1 MTDQPFGAYTPAE
14 YQAMIRR
21 EADLLLGMLAALAE
35 GDEAARVPACPDWCV
50 RDLVAHLGG
59 VHNWAGLN
67 ASTGLDGVSPRHPW
81 LELPSGAPLGE
92 WYAARADRLLELL
105 AATDPDEPC
114 WTLQKGFRTA
124 AFWSRR
130 QSHET
135 AMHRNDVAGAL
146 GGAYSYEAG
155 HAADG
160 LGEIFDVFLCRRKAY
175 GVPRVDVDVPV
186 LIECTDAPAR
196 WLLAPQASDPELH
209 EARGPVLSDDQAS
222 EAAAVLRGPAA
233 GLLFTFWRRQSA
245 AEAGLTAEGDTSL
258 TDRLLACTLTP

>member
-1 MTDQPFGAYTPAE
+1 MTDQPRGAYEPGE

-21 EADLLLGMLAALAE
+21 EADLLLSALDGA
-35 GDEAARVPACPDWCV
+35 DEAARVPACPDWCV

-81 LELPSGAPLGE
+81 LELPPSAPLAT
-92 WYAARADRLLELL
+92 WYAERADRLLELL
-105 AATDPDEPC
+105 ATTDPSEPC
-114 WTLQKGFRTA
+114 WTLQKGFRSA
-124 AFWSRR
+124 AFWARR

-135 AMHRNDVAGAL
+135 AMHRNDAVAAL

-160 LGEIFDVFLCRRKAY
+160 IGEIFDVFLYRRKVY

-186 LIECTDAPAR
+186 LIECTDTPAR
-196 WLLAPQASDPELH
+196 WLLAPMPDDPELH
-209 EARGPVLSDDQAS
+209 DARGPSLSDDQVAS
-222 EAAAVLRGPAA
+222 AAAVLRGPAA

-245 AEAGLTAEGDTSL
+245 AEAGLTADGDTAL
-258 TDRLLACTLTP
+258 TDRLLAGTLTP

>member
-1 MTDQPFGAYTPAE
+1 MTDQPRGAYTPAE
-14 YQAMIRR
+14 YQAMILR
-21 EADLLLGMLAALAE
+21 EADLLLTALANA
-35 GDEAARVPACPDWCV
+35 DEKARVPACPDWNV
-50 RDLVAHLGG
+50 RELVAHLGG

-81 LELPSGAPLGE
+81 MKLPSEAALSE

-114 WTLQKGFRTA
+114 WTLQKGYRTA
-124 AFWSRR
+124 GFWSRR

-135 AMHRNDVAGAL
+135 AMHRNDVVAAL

-160 LGEIFDVFLCRRKAY
+160 IGEVFDVFLYRRKVY

-186 LIECTDAPAR
+186 LIECSDQPAR
-196 WLLAPQASDPELH
+196 WLLAPHADDPELH
-209 EARGPVLSDDQAS
+209 DARGPVLSDDQAS
-222 EAAAVLRGPAA
+222 GAAARLSGPAA
-233 GLLFTFWRRQSA
+233 GLLFTFWHRQSA
-245 AEAGLTAEGDTSL
+245 EEAGLVADGDTALVS
-258 TDRLLACTLTP
+258 RLLAGTLTP